1 MQGEQCENIVVL
13 WKVVLQKR
21 VRDNVE
27 RYCRWCWLTAA
38 WSKRKGFRRD
48 RRKQHKR
55 HMYSCFLFLFAE
67 TRTVTR
73 PLHIKPI
80 FIIAYTFA
88 FLRDNLCQNSCIL
101 RKCFLPSRSCFF
113 VAKVKAP
120 KRIVQNRFVTLHYE
134 SRAKNVT
141 TSRTWGTC
149 MYPDF
154 RFDWLGVTRLC
165 CSVSDFDNGLEE

>member
-21 VRDNVE
+21 VSVRDNVE
-27 RYCRWCWLTAA
+27 RYCGWCWLTAA

-55 HMYSCFLFLFAE
+55 HMYSCFPFLFAE
-67 TRTVTR
+67 TRTVTQ
-73 PLHIKPI
+73 PLHMKPI

-101 RKCFLPSRSCFF
+101 RKCFLPSRSCFLLLKLLP
-113 VAKVKAP
+113 KVKRA
-120 KRIVQNRFVTLHYE
+120 KENRAEFVTLHHVLRMSPHHVRDVYVP
-134 SRAKNVT
+134 RL
-141 TSRTWGTC
+141 
-149 MYPDF
+149 PF
-154 RFDWLGVTRLC
+154 WLTRRYSTVL
-165 CSVSDFDNGLEE
+165 S